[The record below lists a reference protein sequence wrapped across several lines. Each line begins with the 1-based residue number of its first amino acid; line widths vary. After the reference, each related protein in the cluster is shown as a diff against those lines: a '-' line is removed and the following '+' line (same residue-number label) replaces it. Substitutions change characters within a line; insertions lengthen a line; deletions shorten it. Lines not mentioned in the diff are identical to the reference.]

1 MAVQDNLQGTIR
13 TIHHKVREYIGE
25 ELWGDL
31 WEEHHR
37 LLKKKTPITITQLL
51 TIYRYIQMV
60 WAKCQISFQNRKESY
75 YCEKDKSKKNNS
87 SEYSKYKIRHHSN
100 IRKITSVIFGI
111 IRRLRLPVVTILLIF
126 LFVIFSNSID
136 ANSLSKTHPITA
148 LDSQVQAAT
157 KPQIV
162 TKEAESKQ
170 KAAESK
176 QKEAESKQK
185 AAEFKQKEAES
196 KQKAAESKQQIT
208 KADYWLQVAK
218 QEKEQAQHWL
228 QVAKQEKE
236 QAQHWLQVAKQGK
249 EQAQSSL
256 QLTHNENK

>member
-1 MAVQDNLQGTIR
+1 MKLIMAVQDNLQGTIR

-157 KPQIV
+157 KPQI
-162 TKEAESKQ
+162 
-170 KAAESK
+170 AA
-176 QKEAESKQK
+176 KEAESKQK

-256 QLTHNENK
+256 QLTHNEKK